1 MLGKTGFVLLL
12 LHGLMVMLYDFV
24 TEMSTFF
31 RVVLQA
37 VEASVGGLASDLF
50 ICFPMSYSR
59 SGSDVCVMSVLS
71 AESAA

>member
-37 VEASVGGLASDLF
+37 VEASVGGLAN
-50 ICFPMSYSR
+50 YSSASLCR
-59 SGSDVCVMSVLS
+59 IPARVLTY
-71 AESAA
+71 A